1 MLEDR
6 HVRLGRLR
14 WQCRRALLE
23 LDLLFERFWQRYG
36 DTVDLQDEAVL
47 GQLLALDDYDLW
59 ALVSGTQKIDDP
71 QLIQMIERIRN
82 EFVPLDHDRISD
94 NFYFNATT

>member
-1 MLEDR
+1 MSEDR

-23 LDLLFERFWQRYG
+23 LDLLFERFWQQHG
-36 DTVDLQDEAVL
+36 DTIDLQDETAL

-59 ALVSGTQKIDDP
+59 ALVSGTQKSNDP
-71 QLIQMIERIRN
+71 QLMQMIERIRS
-82 EFVPLDHDRISD
+82 ESVPLVH
-94 NFYFNATT
+94 A

>member
-1 MLEDR
+1 MPEDR

-36 DTVDLQDEAVL
+36 DTIDLQDEAVL

-59 ALVSGTQKIDDP
+59 ALVSGTQKSGDP
-71 QLIQMIERIRN
+71 QLIQMIEHIRS
-82 EFVPLDHDRISD
+82 EFVTLFHE
-94 NFYFNATT
+94 

>member
-1 MLEDR
+1 MSEDR
-6 HVRLGRLR
+6 HIRLGRLR

-36 DTVDLQDEAVL
+36 DTLDLQDEATL
-47 GQLLALDDYDLW
+47 GKLLALDDYDLW
-59 ALVSGTQKIDDP
+59 ALVSGTRKSDDP

-82 EFVPLDHDRISD
+82 EFVTLVHE
-94 NFYFNATT
+94 